1 MRTQRVYSNQEYHPG
16 YGAGDGDT
24 ERYEYL
30 CPCGNGRV
38 IEEHDNIPGFRE
50 HDAWL
55 QCSEC
60 SKKYRLDISGGVR
73 GWQLVEHNDE

>member
-1 MRTQRVYSNQEYHPG
+1 MRTQGVYSYQEYHPG

-24 ERYEYL
+24 ERNEYL

-50 HDAWL
+50 HDA
-55 QCSEC
+55 CF
-60 SKKYRLDISGGVR
+60 V
-73 GWQLVEHNDE
+73 V

>member
-1 MRTQRVYSNQEYHPG
+1 MRTQGVYSNQEYHPS

-30 CPCGNGRV
+30 CPCGNGRG

-55 QCSEC
+55 QCPEC
-60 SKKYRLDISGGVR
+60 SKKYRLDISGCVR
-73 GWQLVEHNDE
+73 GWQLVELNDE

>member
-1 MRTQRVYSNQEYHPG
+1 MRTQGVYSYQEYHPG

-50 HDAWL
+50 HDA
-55 QCSEC
+55 CFA
-60 SKKYRLDISGGVR
+60 V
-73 GWQLVEHNDE
+73 

>member
-24 ERYEYL
+24 EKYEYL
-30 CPCGNGRV
+30 CPCGKGRV
-38 IEEHDNIPGFRE
+38 IEEHDNIPGFNE

-55 QCSEC
+55 QCPEC
-60 SKKYRLDISGGVR
+60 SKIYRLDTAGGVR
-73 GWQLVEHNDE
+73 GWQLVEFDSE

>member
-55 QCSEC
+55 QCPKC

-73 GWQLVEHNDE
+73 GWQLVELNGE